1 MTNSK
6 RLIFNLNIYSLRFH
20 KVFFIIFNPHLT
32 PYFPGSFYSYRT
44 FLLLFPCPTFNDPLS
59 IITGGN
65 INVGRRLF
73 SWIWTT
79 YQWLQHW
86 WEMISISQQSLMVSN
101 LMMSSSPS
109 YVGVMEWT
117 HVVPLTIA
125 AVSSWVQWPRQ
136 SRCQKCTALHTIL
149 WDRSSLL
156 SPSKKF
162 TKFWR
167 KLKRCLIQ
175 GK

>member
-6 RLIFNLNIYSLRFH
+6 RLIFNLNFYSLRFH
-20 KVFFIIFNPHLT
+20 KVFLSFFSPHLT
-32 PYFPGSFYSYRT
+32 PYFLGSFYSHRT
-44 FLLLFPCPTFNDPLS
+44 FLLLFSCRTFNDPLS

-86 WEMISISQQSLMVSN
+86 WGIISISQQSLMVSN
-101 LMMSSSPS
+101 LMMSSPS
-109 YVGVMEWT
+109 YVGIMEWM

-136 SRCQKCTALHTIL
+136 SRC
-149 WDRSSLL
+149 
-156 SPSKKF
+156 
-162 TKFWR
+162 
-167 KLKRCLIQ
+167 
-175 GK
+175 